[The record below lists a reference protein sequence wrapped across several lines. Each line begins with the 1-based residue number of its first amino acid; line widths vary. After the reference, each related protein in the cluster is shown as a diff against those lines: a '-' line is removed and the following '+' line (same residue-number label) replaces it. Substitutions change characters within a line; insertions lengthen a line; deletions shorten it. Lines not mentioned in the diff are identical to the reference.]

1 MLRILVVGEL
11 VKLVLGYGSMV
22 LMMTGLERQVLI
34 GAGLGAAANVVLVAA
49 LVPRFGAEG
58 AAIAFA
64 LSGVAAQC
72 VYAYLAWTR
81 ARLYVPALRV
91 PGVAR

>member
-1 MLRILVVGEL
+1 
-11 VKLVLGYGSMV
+11 
-22 LMMTGLERQVLI
+22 MTGLEDEVLK
-34 GAGLGAAANVVLVAA
+34 GAATGAISNVVLLLA
-49 LVPRFGAEG
+49 LVPPFGAEG